1 MTPRPSRAAA
11 LAAVA
16 LSSFGLAQ
24 GVLTDGRGTTL
35 AAAAQSPPAPVLRIA
50 SPTSDAYLSGP
61 VRLVA
66 RVDPPSVEKSIQVVA
81 FFAGGRQVCTI
92 QRPPFDCGWDAGD
105 RIAEHQIRA
114 TALLKDGTRLVA
126 TVRTRGLKHVEVT
139 DVDVVQVTAIVT
151 DDRGRFV
158 HGLKESDFTVYEDDR
173 LKAITH
179 FAAENIPLELVTAI
193 DISSSMTDALP
204 QVREAAKRFLAGLGP
219 DDQVTVLGFNENVFT
234 LARRTTDPGVRD
246 RAVDRMEPWGGT
258 ALYDVIL
265 RAVDVLGRQA
275 GRRSIVLFTD
285 GDDQSSH
292 ASLDAAIAR
301 TEGSDA
307 TIYAIGQG
315 RAISSPPLQKLLRRL
330 ATVSGGLSFFTE
342 DQASLDA
349 TFAEILEDLRS
360 QYLLAF
366 VPASSARDG
375 SWHRIRVDVAGGHK
389 VRARQGYRLMR
400 R

>member
-1 MTPRPSRAAA
+1 
-11 LAAVA
+11 
-16 LSSFGLAQ
+16 
-24 GVLTDGRGTTL
+24 
-35 AAAAQSPPAPVLRIA
+35 
-50 SPTSDAYLSGP
+50 
-61 VRLVA
+61 
-66 RVDPPSVEKSIQVVA
+66 
-81 FFAGGRQVCTI
+81 
-92 QRPPFDCGWDAGD
+92 
-105 RIAEHQIRA
+105 
-114 TALLKDGTRLVA
+114 
-126 TVRTRGLKHVEVT
+126 
-139 DVDVVQVTAIVT
+139 
-151 DDRGRFV
+151 
-158 HGLKESDFTVYEDDR
+158 
-173 LKAITH
+173 
-179 FAAENIPLELVTAI
+179 
-193 DISSSMTDALP
+193 
-204 QVREAAKRFLAGLGP
+204 
-219 DDQVTVLGFNENVFT
+219 
-234 LARRTTDPGVRD
+234 
-246 RAVDRMEPWGGT
+246 MEPWGGT

-315 RAISSPPLQKLLRRL
+315 RAIGSPPLQKLLRRL

-349 TFAEILEDLRS
+349 TFAEILDDLRS

-375 SWHRIRVDVAGGHK
+375 SWHRIRVDVTGGHK